1 MTTTIDAPQAARSH
15 AVAAPVTAEQVRAI
29 VESGPHLEWQS
40 ADCVQNTVWLG
51 RVRGAFVGMIEARW
65 GQGFA
70 VTTRLGRGLGMFD
83 TLEKAQEAFIKH

>member
-51 RVRGAFVGMIEARW
+51 RVRGAFVGMVEQR
-65 GQGFA
+65 GENEFH
-70 VTTRLGRGLGMFD
+70 VTTRLGRSLGAFE
-83 TLEKAQEAFIKH
+83 TLELAQDAFIKR

>member
-1 MTTTIDAPQAARSH
+1 MSTTIDAPGTRSH
-15 AVAAPVTAEQVRAI
+15 EASAPAVTSSVQTLVDQGPHIDWQI
-29 VESGPHLEWQS
+29 VES
-40 ADCVQNTVWLG
+40 VQNMVWVG

-83 TLEKAQEAFIKH
+83 TLEQAQEAFIKH